1 LYVFALLTAQDK
13 AEIDPLK
20 IDQWQ
25 FYVMSTKALN
35 ERTRSQ
41 QSITLKSLQKE
52 SGDAV
57 GYSGLAARIKEVLS
71 PENLSNNRQTTQA
84 RR

>member
-1 LYVFALLTAQDK
+1 
-13 AEIDPLK
+13 
-20 IDQWQ
+20 
-25 FYVMSTKALN
+25 LN